1 MIRNEEPSKLGGTV
15 MRKVIAT
22 VAAIAL
28 IAASLA
34 GCVRA
39 ESSASPDNLAA
50 VAAGDTVTMQP
61 TDMPT
66 LAPTATE
73 TPTPT
78 AIPTVRPTVRPTVQ
92 SVPTV
97 APAMPVAPQT
107 AEATAVVSAPPQP
120 VNVNPT
126 LEPGATLTP
135 RPLPTGRLGWWSG
148 TGPAVVQV
156 TGDAWTEA
164 RMSWACAVPGVF
176 EMQPLISTNSQS
188 GGSDIMLINPGQP
201 TIGPV
206 TITGDASCAWVLS
219 IS

>member
-1 MIRNEEPSKLGGTV
+1 MKRSLALLAI
-15 MRKVIAT
+15 
-22 VAAIAL
+22 AAIMG
-28 IAASLA
+28 S

-39 ESSASPDNLAA
+39 EASASPDNLAA
-50 VAAGDTVTMQP
+50 LGAGGTVTMQP
-61 TDMPT
+61 TDTPNATPT
-66 LAPTATE
+66 EAPTATAIE

-78 AIPTVRPTVRPTVQ
+78 AVPTAAPTIRPTARPTVQ
-92 SVPTV
+92 PVPTV
-97 APAMPVAPQT
+97 APVVAPTTT
-107 AEATAVVSAPPQP
+107 AAAASPPPPP
-120 VNVNPT
+120 VNANPT

-135 RPLPTGRLGWWSG
+135 RPLATGRLGWWSG

-164 RMSWACAVPGVF
+164 RMSWACAVPGIF

-188 GGSDIMLINPGQP
+188 GGSDITLINPGQP